1 MSERVVVYRWV
12 EVKGHL
18 ELLLD
23 SIHKKME
30 AADGPEMHR
39 LQGEARCLRKLLN
52 LPDTLTA
59 LKE

>member
-12 EVKGHL
+12 EVRGHL
-18 ELLLD
+18 ELELA

-30 AADGPEMHR
+30 NADGPEMHR
-39 LQGEARCLRKLLN
+39 LQGEARALRKLLN
-52 LPDTLTA
+52 LPETLTA